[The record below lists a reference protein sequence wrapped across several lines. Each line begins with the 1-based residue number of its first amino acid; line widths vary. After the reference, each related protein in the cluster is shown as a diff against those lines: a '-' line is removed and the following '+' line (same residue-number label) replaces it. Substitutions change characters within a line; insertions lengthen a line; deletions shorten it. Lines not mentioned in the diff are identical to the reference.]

1 MEVKLASVHSQNG
14 EERSIKYFF
23 GVKFLNKSG
32 EWFAELSPTE
42 AKEMEK
48 VGRVEIVNEAEKKK
62 INRKKAEEIKQDK
75 ADKTIKEANK

>member
-1 MEVKLASVHSQNG
+1 MENG
-14 EERSIKYFF
+14 LQSYLQLKQ
-23 GVKFLNKSG
+23 
-32 EWFAELSPTE
+32 
-42 AKEMEK
+42 EMEK